1 MQVVEHMYE
10 PLLRVDSDYVAA
22 FEQGV
27 EYGVVDGAFVVFA
40 EEVVFA
46 THYRG
51 ALVALYC
58 IVVDLIDAVIGI
70 AAQTRP

>member
-1 MQVVEHMYE
+1 MQVVEYMGE
-10 PLLRVDSDYVAA
+10 PLQRVDAYDVAT
-22 FEQGV
+22 FKQGV
-27 EYGVVDGAFVVFA
+27 EYCVVDGAFVVFA

>member
-1 MQVVEHMYE
+1 MQVVEHMGE
-10 PLLRVDSDYVAA
+10 PFQRVDAYDAA
-22 FEQGV
+22 TFEQGV

-46 THYRG
+46 AHYRG

-58 IVVDLIDAVIGI
+58 VVVDLVDAVVGI
-70 AAQTRP
+70 AA

>member
-1 MQVVEHMYE
+1 MGE
-10 PLLRVDSDYVAA
+10 PFLRVDAYDVAA

-27 EYGVVDGAFVVFA
+27 EYGVIDGTLVVLA

-46 THYRG
+46 AHYRG

-58 IVVDLIDAVIGI
+58 VVVDLVDAVVGI
-70 AAQTRP
+70 AA